1 MFCLPACHVT
11 INQAQRTVN
20 MQMSYLTYY
29 LKISGVLEG
38 NILGERASADKKNES
53 IYYI

>member
-1 MFCLPACHVT
+1 MLCLPACHVT
-11 INQAQRTVN
+11 INQGQRTVN

-29 LKISGVLEG
+29 LKISGV